1 LIVGAGSAIDL
12 PAAGLAFRFRSHSLG
27 SSSLNSKS
35 DPCDF
40 MYLDIVL
47 CIWRLVRLR
56 FAPRR
61 SKDSPVPSEKSVKRA
76 HPAPVNRLTPE
87 HLVRVGAFVRRRREE
102 LGVTQAHVA
111 RALGYKSVMSVSA
124 IEAGKEALAATRA
137 YAWADI
143 LELRR
148 DAFYLFAVGERDNM
162 DSSEPVTQAQLL
174 DDEAEVVTYYR
185 QLPKPYQRQ
194 LRDVARALDALARE
208 ERQKR

>member
-1 LIVGAGSAIDL
+1 
-12 PAAGLAFRFRSHSLG
+12 
-27 SSSLNSKS
+27 
-35 DPCDF
+35 
-40 MYLDIVL
+40 M
-47 CIWRLVRLR
+47 
-56 FAPRR
+56 
-61 SKDSPVPSEKSVKRA
+61 
-76 HPAPVNRLTPE
+76 
-87 HLVRVGAFVRRRREE
+87 RRRREE

-124 IEAGKEALAATRA
+124 IEAGKEALAVTRA

-174 DDEAEVVTYYR
+174 DDEAEVVGYYR
-185 QLPKPYQRQ
+185 KLPKPYQRQ